1 MTTIS
6 AFQGAGTARCSHHP
20 VEPPVR
26 IVLQAVLEVFRA
38 DLTTGYAAMVSAAR
52 PAPNDFVMFAA
63 EAVHLR
69 SEGGIAHHTCA
80 QSAGCTSR

>member
-1 MTTIS
+1 M
-6 AFQGAGTARCSHHP
+6 
-20 VEPPVR
+20 
-26 IVLQAVLEVFRA
+26 EVFRA

-69 SEGGIAHHTCA
+69 SDGGIAHHTCA